1 MENKTLII
9 AEIGN
14 NHNGSIDR
22 AIKLIDAAKNSGA
35 DIAKF
40 QLRHFEALY
49 RTSTV
54 EDLGVEYAKDII
66 KKYELE
72 KEIHFE
78 LASYCKKVE
87 IEYMCTPWDVKS
99 VDMLEKIGVR
109 RYKVASADF
118 DNLELLRRISET
130 FKPVI
135 LSTGMNTFAEIKKVI
150 KILNNKSVDFTLLH
164 CNSTYPA
171 PFFDIDL
178 NYINKLKT
186 LTPRVG
192 YSGHERGIAVSIA
205 AVAMGAMV
213 IERHITVDKNLEGP
227 DHKASL
233 LPHEFVQLVRGIR
246 EVEQAMTKKD
256 ESLKLSQ
263 GAKLNKESLG
273 KSIIAA
279 SDISAGTVLTR
290 DLIDVKSPG
299 QGLSPLFIDQVLDK
313 KVNKNIS
320 EGSFIFLDDLTK
332 EIKPFRH
339 KMNEFRWGIPVRP
352 HDIMQLHSKFDSP
365 VYEFHISYSDL
376 DRNALPNGLSKL
388 SNKKFIVHA
397 PELFADSRL
406 LNLCSIDPKDR
417 ELSIMNMAKVIKFSQ
432 KVKKITHQIDKIK
445 IVANVGG
452 FSTDNFLE
460 LNERE
465 QLYKNYINSLQLLDL
480 SDVEIL
486 PQNMAPFPWHFG
498 GQRYQNIFMDVDEIV
513 EFCRVTQSKFCLD
526 TSHLSMYCCYADIN
540 FNDAFQKLL
549 PYAGHIHL
557 ADAQGSNG
565 EGVFLGTGDID
576 FSFIKSALSEDSTFI
591 FETWQGHKNMGSGF
605 QKEVEFF
612 SAIQGRSI

>member
-1 MENKTLII
+1 MENKTLVI

-22 AIKLIDAAKNSGA
+22 AIKLIDASKNSGA
-35 DIAKF
+35 NVAKF
-40 QLRHFEALY
+40 QLRNFEEVY
-49 RTSTV
+49 RNAII
-54 EDLGVEYAKDII
+54 EDLGVEYTKDII

-78 LASYCKKVE
+78 LASYCKKVG

-99 VDMLEKIGVR
+99 VDILETIGVR

-118 DNLELLRRISET
+118 DNIELLNRIIET
-130 FKPVI
+130 GKPVI
-135 LSTGMNTFAEIKKVI
+135 LSTGMNTFVEIEKVV
-150 KILNNKSVDFTLLH
+150 KILNKKSVNFTLLH

-171 PFFDIDL
+171 PFNDIDL
-178 NYINKLKT
+178 NYINKLKI

-192 YSGHERGIAVSIA
+192 YSGHERGIAVSLA
-205 AVAMGAMV
+205 AVALGATV
-213 IERHITVDKNLEGP
+213 IERHITLDKNLEGP

-233 LPHEFVQLVRGIR
+233 LPHEFTQLVKGIC

-256 ESLKLSQ
+256 ESSKLSQ
-263 GAKLNKESLG
+263 GAKLNKENLG

-290 DLIDVKSPG
+290 DLIVFKSPG
-299 QGLSPLFIDQVLDK
+299 QGLSPLCIDQLLNQK
-313 KVNKNIS
+313 LNKNIS
-320 EGSFIFLDDLTK
+320 EGSFIFLDDITK
-332 EIKPFRH
+332 ATKPLRH
-339 KMNEFRWGIPVRP
+339 KLNAFRWGIPVRP

-376 DRNALPNGLSKL
+376 ERNELPNALSKL
-388 SNKKFIVHA
+388 TTKKFIVHA

-406 LNLCSIDPKDR
+406 LNLCSINLEDR
-417 ELSIMNMAKVIKFSQ
+417 ELSIMNMSKVIKFSQ
-432 KVKKITHQIDKIK
+432 KIKKITQQSDKIK

-452 FSTDNFLE
+452 FSTDTFLE

-465 QLYKNYINSLQLLDL
+465 QLYENYKKSLLSLDL

-498 GQRYQNIFMDVDEIV
+498 GQRYQNIFMDVNEIAQ
-513 EFCRVTQSKFCLD
+513 FCRATRSKFCLD
-526 TSHLSMYCCYADIN
+526 TSHLSMYCNYAGIN
-540 FNDAFQKLL
+540 FEEAFQKLL
-549 PYAGHIHL
+549 PYTAHMHL
-557 ADAQGSNG
+557 ADAQGANG

-576 FSFIKSALSEDSTFI
+576 FSFIKSTLPKGLTFI

-605 QKEVEFF
+605 QKELEFF
-612 SAIQGRSI
+612 SNIQGR